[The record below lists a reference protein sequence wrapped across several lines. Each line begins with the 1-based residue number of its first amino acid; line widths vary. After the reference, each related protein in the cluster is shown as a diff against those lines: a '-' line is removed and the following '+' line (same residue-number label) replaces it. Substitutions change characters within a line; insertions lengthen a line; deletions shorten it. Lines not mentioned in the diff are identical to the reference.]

1 MHHGQNQTKLWIL
14 LLLFDRWFS
23 LPLTWAFAYVF
34 IIETMTLPL
43 AVILRSLEILPP
55 LFTTYPGSDWTY
67 GSRGYMTVNKKGE
80 PVAWYL

>member
-1 MHHGQNQTKLWIL
+1 M
-14 LLLFDRWFS
+14 
-23 LPLTWAFAYVF
+23 F